1 MKTENIIGK
10 FLMAILMILTSIF
23 GFNGEVFAD
32 TVSEPGK
39 VTAVKTA
46 ERLGDETSRSAT
58 VKISVKGNPYTLSVQ
73 KDREIVLVLD
83 ASGSMDDKIKGS
95 KDKKITTLKES
106 ANKFIENVLTE
117 ANKGK
122 IKIGV
127 VWYAKNATASCKL
140 TDSVTDLKT
149 CIDKGIANGGT
160 NVQEGIKVA
169 KGLFTTSDNEKS
181 LLVLSDGQPTF
192 YTDSKGTVHGAGN
205 ADSHE
210 DIHLNSDFIVT
221 NKYYSEEIRG
231 NVYDGYKTFIGKDE
245 QPHRCDYTGYYVNG
259 YLFPE
264 EHYATKTC
272 DAEFNRTPSQAAKD
286 EVSSFTGKVYTIGFG
301 VSSNSNAENFLKS
314 IVKNGGSYYSASDS
328 SKLDEAFKLIE
339 KNIDV
344 VAKNLTITDVVPK
357 TFEVDVD
364 ALKATYGDAVTI
376 SYDKDGQTI
385 ITYNFKEL
393 SSKYPEELTFKVIAK
408 KDYYGSMY
416 TNNTATVTGTA
427 NDGNKFYEK
436 VDGKINENLIDPV
449 VPIASRTEKD
459 SYETNTNTKLN
470 TNTSIRN
477 NDYNNIQKDNAK
489 SVTDEIIIVK
499 NVENGKLTLN
509 QDGNFEYIP
518 NKNFKGNDSFTYYI
532 KTTIVRND
540 GTVEIAKSNVS
551 TVNILVKGVKTSYTV
566 NYYLNGTTTKV
577 VPSKTVSDKFVGD
590 VITENALTL
599 ANYNLVG
606 NNSYTIE
613 LDEENNVINFYYEL
627 KTSKINVRYLEKGTN
642 KKLADNDTFD
652 GKVTEPFT
660 VSAKNITKYVVVGET
675 SYSGVYTEETQ
686 EFTFYYEKAESA
698 GAIAHHY
705 IIDNKGNKTTNKLF
719 EDEIINGKLDEQF
732 SFNAKTNLGNYEYVE
747 CVGTATGTL
756 TDEVQEVI
764 FYYQLK
770 SSKIN
775 VRYLEKGTNK
785 KLADNDTFDGKV
797 TEGFNV
803 IAKSIKNYVVVGE
816 TSYSGVYTEETQ
828 EFTFYY
834 EKAESAGAIAH
845 HYIIDN
851 KGNKTTNKLFEDEI
865 INGKLDEQF
874 SFNAKTNLGNYE
886 YVECVGTATGTLT
899 NEVQEVI
906 FYYQLKTSKI
916 NVRYLEKGTNKKLA
930 DNDTFD
936 GKVTEPFT
944 VSAKNITKYVVVGE
958 TSYSGVYTEETQEF
972 TFYYEKAESAGA
984 IAHHYIIDNKGNK
997 TTNKLF
1003 EDEIINGKL
1012 DEQFSFNA
1020 KTNLGNYEYV
1030 ECVGTATGTL
1040 TNEVQEVIFY
1050 YQLKETSVIIRYVTE
1065 INGDYV
1071 DLIKSESYTDRIGN
1085 AFEATAKNIPNYNL
1099 ISEKVQVIELLPEK
1113 NIIIFVYELKDSKV
1127 IVRHYEEGTTN
1138 KIADDVELIGKIDSD
1153 YTTDSV
1159 NKEGYILTVV
1169 PTNKSGKF
1177 TDEVIEVIYY
1187 YKKQMSNVI
1196 IRYVDEDNKEL
1207 LESKTITGQVGTDYE
1222 TTSETI
1228 EDYELIKTIGNET
1241 GKYAEEDITVTYV
1254 YQYVMGEGGDDTPD
1268 IPYTGIESNNIVIYS
1283 TIGTFLLGAL
1293 ALILKKFANK
1303 EN

>member
-286 EVSSFTGKVYTIGFG
+286 EVSPFTGKVYTIGFG

-364 ALKATYGDAVTI
+364 ALKATYGDAITI

-393 SSKYPEELTFKVIAK
+393 SSKYPEELSFKVIAK

-449 VPIASRTEKD
+449 VPIASRTEND

-540 GTVEIAKSNVS
+540 GTVEIAKSDVS
-551 TVNILVKGVKTSYTV
+551 TVNILVKGVKTSYIV
-566 NYYLNGTTTKV
+566 NYYLNGTTTNV
-577 VPSKTVSDKFVGD
+577 APSKTVSDKFVGD

-613 LDEENNVINFYYEL
+613 LDEENNVIN
-627 KTSKINVRYLEKGTN
+627 
-642 KKLADNDTFD
+642 
-652 GKVTEPFT
+652 
-660 VSAKNITKYVVVGET
+660 
-675 SYSGVYTEETQ
+675 
-686 EFTFYYEKAESA
+686 
-698 GAIAHHY
+698 
-705 IIDNKGNKTTNKLF
+705 
-719 EDEIINGKLDEQF
+719 
-732 SFNAKTNLGNYEYVE
+732 
-747 CVGTATGTL
+747 
-756 TDEVQEVI
+756 
-764 FYYQLK
+764 
-770 SSKIN
+770 
-775 VRYLEKGTNK
+775 
-785 KLADNDTFDGKV
+785 
-797 TEGFNV
+797 
-803 IAKSIKNYVVVGE
+803 
-816 TSYSGVYTEETQ
+816 
-828 EFTFYY
+828 
-834 EKAESAGAIAH
+834 
-845 HYIIDN
+845 
-851 KGNKTTNKLFEDEI
+851 
-865 INGKLDEQF
+865 
-874 SFNAKTNLGNYE
+874 
-886 YVECVGTATGTLT
+886 
-899 NEVQEVI
+899 

-958 TSYSGVYTEETQEF
+958 TSYSGVYTEKTQEF

-1012 DEQFSFNA
+1012 DEQFSFSP

-1040 TNEVQEVIFY
+1040 TEEVQEVIFY

-1085 AFEATAKNIPNYNL
+1085 VFEATAKNIPNYNL

-1228 EDYELIKTIGNET
+1228 EGYELIKTIGNET

-1283 TIGTFLLGAL
+1283 TIGTFLLGAF

>member
-23 GFNGEVFAD
+23 SFNGEVFAE

-83 ASGSMDDKIKGS
+83 ASGSMNEKIQGS
-95 KDKKITTLKES
+95 KDEKITTLKES

-127 VWYAKNATASCKL
+127 VWYAENATASCKL
-140 TDSVTDLKT
+140 TNNVTDLKA

-169 KGLFTTSDNEKS
+169 KGLFTTNNNEKS

-210 DIHLNSDFIVT
+210 EISVDSYFIET
-221 NKYYSEEIRG
+221 NEYYSEELRR
-231 NVYDGYKTFIGKDE
+231 NVYDGYKTFIGEDD
-245 QPHRCDYTGYYVNG
+245 QPHRCDYTGYYVTYNP
-259 YLFPE
+259 FKE

-328 SKLDEAFKLIE
+328 SKLDEAFKSIE

-344 VAKNLTITDVVPK
+344 VAKNLTITDVVPN
-357 TFEVDVD
+357 TFVVDVD
-364 ALKATYGDAVTI
+364 ALKAKYGDAVTI
-376 SYDKDGQTI
+376 SYDKDDQTI

-393 SSKYPEELTFKVIAK
+393 SSKSPEELTFKVTAK

-449 VPIASRTEKD
+449 VPIASRTEND

-540 GTVEIAKSNVS
+540 DTVEIAKSDVS

-566 NYYLNGTTTKV
+566 NYYLKDTTTDV
-577 VPSKTVSDKFVGD
+577 APSKKVSDKFVGD
-590 VITENALTL
+590 IITENALTIT
-599 ANYNLVG
+599 NYNLVG

-613 LDEENNVINFYYEL
+613 LDEENNVIN
-627 KTSKINVRYLEKGTN
+627 
-642 KKLADNDTFD
+642 
-652 GKVTEPFT
+652 
-660 VSAKNITKYVVVGET
+660 
-675 SYSGVYTEETQ
+675 
-686 EFTFYYEKAESA
+686 FYYEKAESA

-719 EDEIINGKLDEQF
+719 EDEIISGKLDEQF
-732 SFNAKTNLGNYEYVE
+732 SFSPKTNLGNYEYVE
-747 CVGTATGTL
+747 CVG
-756 TDEVQEVI
+756 
-764 FYYQLK
+764 
-770 SSKIN
+770 
-775 VRYLEKGTNK
+775 
-785 KLADNDTFDGKV
+785 V
-797 TEGFNV
+797 T
-803 IAKSIKNYVVVGE
+803 
-816 TSYSGVYTEETQ
+816 
-828 EFTFYY
+828 
-834 EKAESAGAIAH
+834 
-845 HYIIDN
+845 
-851 KGNKTTNKLFEDEI
+851 
-865 INGKLDEQF
+865 
-874 SFNAKTNLGNYE
+874 
-886 YVECVGTATGTLT
+886 TGTLT

-906 FYYQLKTSKI
+906 FYYQLK
-916 NVRYLEKGTNKKLA
+916 
-930 DNDTFD
+930 
-936 GKVTEPFT
+936 
-944 VSAKNITKYVVVGE
+944 
-958 TSYSGVYTEETQEF
+958 Q
-972 TFYYEKAESAGA
+972 
-984 IAHHYIIDNKGNK
+984 
-997 TTNKLF
+997 
-1003 EDEIINGKL
+1003 
-1012 DEQFSFNA
+1012 
-1020 KTNLGNYEYV
+1020 
-1030 ECVGTATGTL
+1030 
-1040 TNEVQEVIFY
+1040 
-1050 YQLKETSVIIRYVTE
+1050 TSVIIRYVTE

-1071 DLIKSESYTDRIGN
+1071 DLIKSESFTDRIGN
-1085 AFEATAKNIPNYNL
+1085 VFEATAKDIPNYNL

-1127 IVRHYEEGTTN
+1127 IVHHYEEGTTN

-1153 YTTDSV
+1153 YTTSSV
-1159 NKEGYILTVV
+1159 TKEGYILTVV

-1177 TDEVIEVIYY
+1177 TNEVIEVIYY

-1228 EDYELIKTIGNET
+1228 EGYELIKTIGNET

-1283 TIGTFLLGAL
+1283 TIGTFLLGTL
-1293 ALILKKFANK
+1293 ALILKKFVNK

>member
-83 ASGSMDDKIKGS
+83 ASGSMDDKIKES

-106 ANKFIENVLTE
+106 ANKFIENILTE

-286 EVSSFTGKVYTIGFG
+286 EVSPFTGKVYTIGFG

-393 SSKYPEELTFKVIAK
+393 SSKYPEELSFKVIAK

-449 VPIASRTEKD
+449 VPIASRTEND

-540 GTVEIAKSNVS
+540 GTVEIAKSDVS

-566 NYYLNGTTTKV
+566 NYYLNGTTTNV
-577 VPSKTVSDKFVGD
+577 APSKTVSDKFVGD

-642 KKLADNDTFD
+642 KKLADNGTFD

-675 SYSGVYTEETQ
+675 SYSGVYTEKTK

-732 SFNAKTNLGNYEYVE
+732 SFSPKTNLGNYEYVE

-756 TDEVQEVI
+756 TD
-764 FYYQLK
+764 
-770 SSKIN
+770 
-775 VRYLEKGTNK
+775 
-785 KLADNDTFDGKV
+785 
-797 TEGFNV
+797 
-803 IAKSIKNYVVVGE
+803 
-816 TSYSGVYTEETQ
+816 
-828 EFTFYY
+828 
-834 EKAESAGAIAH
+834 
-845 HYIIDN
+845 
-851 KGNKTTNKLFEDEI
+851 
-865 INGKLDEQF
+865 
-874 SFNAKTNLGNYE
+874 
-886 YVECVGTATGTLT
+886 
-899 NEVQEVI
+899 
-906 FYYQLKTSKI
+906 
-916 NVRYLEKGTNKKLA
+916 
-930 DNDTFD
+930 
-936 GKVTEPFT
+936 
-944 VSAKNITKYVVVGE
+944 
-958 TSYSGVYTEETQEF
+958 
-972 TFYYEKAESAGA
+972 
-984 IAHHYIIDNKGNK
+984 
-997 TTNKLF
+997 
-1003 EDEIINGKL
+1003 
-1012 DEQFSFNA
+1012 
-1020 KTNLGNYEYV
+1020 
-1030 ECVGTATGTL
+1030 
-1040 TNEVQEVIFY
+1040 EVQEVIFY

-1085 AFEATAKNIPNYNL
+1085 VFEATAKNIPNYNL

-1113 NIIIFVYELKDSKV
+1113 NIFIFVYELKDSKV

-1228 EDYELIKTIGNET
+1228 EGYELIKTIGNET

-1283 TIGTFLLGAL
+1283 TIGTFLLGVF

>member
-286 EVSSFTGKVYTIGFG
+286 EVSPFTGKVYTIGFG

-393 SSKYPEELTFKVIAK
+393 SSKYPEELSFKVIAK

-449 VPIASRTEKD
+449 VPIASRTEND

-540 GTVEIAKSNVS
+540 GTVEIAKSDVS
-551 TVNILVKGVKTSYTV
+551 TVNILVKGVKTSYIV
-566 NYYLNGTTTKV
+566 NYYLNGTTTNV
-577 VPSKTVSDKFVGD
+577 APSKTVSDKFVGD

-613 LDEENNVINFYYEL
+613 LDEENNVINFYYQL
-627 KTSKINVRYLEKGTN
+627 KSSKINVRYLEKGTN

-675 SYSGVYTEETQ
+675 SYSGVYTEKTQ

-732 SFNAKTNLGNYEYVE
+732 SFSPKTNLGNYEYVE

-756 TDEVQEVI
+756 TE
-764 FYYQLK
+764 
-770 SSKIN
+770 
-775 VRYLEKGTNK
+775 
-785 KLADNDTFDGKV
+785 
-797 TEGFNV
+797 
-803 IAKSIKNYVVVGE
+803 
-816 TSYSGVYTEETQ
+816 
-828 EFTFYY
+828 
-834 EKAESAGAIAH
+834 
-845 HYIIDN
+845 
-851 KGNKTTNKLFEDEI
+851 
-865 INGKLDEQF
+865 
-874 SFNAKTNLGNYE
+874 
-886 YVECVGTATGTLT
+886 
-899 NEVQEVI
+899 
-906 FYYQLKTSKI
+906 
-916 NVRYLEKGTNKKLA
+916 
-930 DNDTFD
+930 
-936 GKVTEPFT
+936 
-944 VSAKNITKYVVVGE
+944 
-958 TSYSGVYTEETQEF
+958 
-972 TFYYEKAESAGA
+972 
-984 IAHHYIIDNKGNK
+984 
-997 TTNKLF
+997 
-1003 EDEIINGKL
+1003 
-1012 DEQFSFNA
+1012 
-1020 KTNLGNYEYV
+1020 
-1030 ECVGTATGTL
+1030 
-1040 TNEVQEVIFY
+1040 EVQEVIFY

-1085 AFEATAKNIPNYNL
+1085 VFEATAKNIPNYNL

-1228 EDYELIKTIGNET
+1228 EGYELIKTIGNET

-1283 TIGTFLLGAL
+1283 TIGTFLLGAF

>member
-83 ASGSMDDKIKGS
+83 ASGSMDDKIKES

-106 ANKFIENVLTE
+106 ANKFIENILTE

-286 EVSSFTGKVYTIGFG
+286 EVSPFTGKVYTIGFG

-393 SSKYPEELTFKVIAK
+393 SSKYPEELSFKVIAK

-449 VPIASRTEKD
+449 VPIASRTEND

-540 GTVEIAKSNVS
+540 GTVEIAKSDVS

-566 NYYLNGTTTKV
+566 NYYLNGTTTNV
-577 VPSKTVSDKFVGD
+577 APSKTVSDKFVGD

-675 SYSGVYTEETQ
+675 SYSGVYTEKTK

-732 SFNAKTNLGNYEYVE
+732 SFSPKTNLGNYEYVE

-756 TDEVQEVI
+756 TD
-764 FYYQLK
+764 
-770 SSKIN
+770 
-775 VRYLEKGTNK
+775 
-785 KLADNDTFDGKV
+785 
-797 TEGFNV
+797 
-803 IAKSIKNYVVVGE
+803 
-816 TSYSGVYTEETQ
+816 
-828 EFTFYY
+828 
-834 EKAESAGAIAH
+834 
-845 HYIIDN
+845 
-851 KGNKTTNKLFEDEI
+851 
-865 INGKLDEQF
+865 
-874 SFNAKTNLGNYE
+874 
-886 YVECVGTATGTLT
+886 
-899 NEVQEVI
+899 
-906 FYYQLKTSKI
+906 
-916 NVRYLEKGTNKKLA
+916 
-930 DNDTFD
+930 
-936 GKVTEPFT
+936 
-944 VSAKNITKYVVVGE
+944 
-958 TSYSGVYTEETQEF
+958 
-972 TFYYEKAESAGA
+972 
-984 IAHHYIIDNKGNK
+984 
-997 TTNKLF
+997 
-1003 EDEIINGKL
+1003 
-1012 DEQFSFNA
+1012 
-1020 KTNLGNYEYV
+1020 
-1030 ECVGTATGTL
+1030 
-1040 TNEVQEVIFY
+1040 EVQEVIFY

-1085 AFEATAKNIPNYNL
+1085 VFEATAKNIPNYNL

-1113 NIIIFVYELKDSKV
+1113 NIFIFVYELKDSKV

-1228 EDYELIKTIGNET
+1228 EGYELIKTIGNET

-1283 TIGTFLLGAL
+1283 TIGTFLLGVF

>member
-83 ASGSMDDKIKGS
+83 ASGSMDDKIKES

-106 ANKFIENVLTE
+106 ANKFIENILTE

-286 EVSSFTGKVYTIGFG
+286 EVSPFTGKVYTIGFG

-393 SSKYPEELTFKVIAK
+393 SSKYPEELSFKVIAK

-449 VPIASRTEKD
+449 VPIASRTEND

-540 GTVEIAKSNVS
+540 GTVEIAKSDVS

-566 NYYLNGTTTKV
+566 NYYLNGTTTNV
-577 VPSKTVSDKFVGD
+577 APSKTVSDKFVGD

-675 SYSGVYTEETQ
+675 SYSGVYTEKTK

-732 SFNAKTNLGNYEYVE
+732 SFSPKTNLGNYEYVE

-756 TDEVQEVI
+756 TD
-764 FYYQLK
+764 
-770 SSKIN
+770 
-775 VRYLEKGTNK
+775 
-785 KLADNDTFDGKV
+785 
-797 TEGFNV
+797 
-803 IAKSIKNYVVVGE
+803 
-816 TSYSGVYTEETQ
+816 
-828 EFTFYY
+828 
-834 EKAESAGAIAH
+834 
-845 HYIIDN
+845 
-851 KGNKTTNKLFEDEI
+851 
-865 INGKLDEQF
+865 
-874 SFNAKTNLGNYE
+874 
-886 YVECVGTATGTLT
+886 
-899 NEVQEVI
+899 
-906 FYYQLKTSKI
+906 
-916 NVRYLEKGTNKKLA
+916 
-930 DNDTFD
+930 
-936 GKVTEPFT
+936 
-944 VSAKNITKYVVVGE
+944 
-958 TSYSGVYTEETQEF
+958 
-972 TFYYEKAESAGA
+972 
-984 IAHHYIIDNKGNK
+984 
-997 TTNKLF
+997 
-1003 EDEIINGKL
+1003 
-1012 DEQFSFNA
+1012 
-1020 KTNLGNYEYV
+1020 
-1030 ECVGTATGTL
+1030 
-1040 TNEVQEVIFY
+1040 EVQEVIFY

-1085 AFEATAKNIPNYNL
+1085 VFEATAKNIPNYNL

-1196 IRYVDEDNKEL
+1196 IIYVDEDNKEL

-1228 EDYELIKTIGNET
+1228 EGYELIKTIGNET

-1283 TIGTFLLGAL
+1283 TIGTFLLGAF

>member
-46 ERLGDETSRSAT
+46 ERLGDESSRSAT

-83 ASGSMDDKIKGS
+83 ASGSMDDKIKES

-106 ANKFIENVLTE
+106 ANKFIENILTE

-286 EVSSFTGKVYTIGFG
+286 EVSPFTGKVYTIGFG

-393 SSKYPEELTFKVIAK
+393 SSKYPEELSFKVIAK

-449 VPIASRTEKD
+449 VPIASRTEND

-540 GTVEIAKSNVS
+540 GTVEIAKSDVS
-551 TVNILVKGVKTSYTV
+551 TVNILVKGVKTSYIV
-566 NYYLNGTTTKV
+566 NYYLNGTTTNV
-577 VPSKTVSDKFVGD
+577 APSKTVSDKFVGD

-675 SYSGVYTEETQ
+675 SYSGVYTEKTQ

-732 SFNAKTNLGNYEYVE
+732 SFSPKTNLGNYEYVE

-756 TDEVQEVI
+756 TD
-764 FYYQLK
+764 
-770 SSKIN
+770 
-775 VRYLEKGTNK
+775 
-785 KLADNDTFDGKV
+785 
-797 TEGFNV
+797 
-803 IAKSIKNYVVVGE
+803 
-816 TSYSGVYTEETQ
+816 
-828 EFTFYY
+828 
-834 EKAESAGAIAH
+834 
-845 HYIIDN
+845 
-851 KGNKTTNKLFEDEI
+851 
-865 INGKLDEQF
+865 
-874 SFNAKTNLGNYE
+874 
-886 YVECVGTATGTLT
+886 
-899 NEVQEVI
+899 
-906 FYYQLKTSKI
+906 
-916 NVRYLEKGTNKKLA
+916 
-930 DNDTFD
+930 
-936 GKVTEPFT
+936 
-944 VSAKNITKYVVVGE
+944 
-958 TSYSGVYTEETQEF
+958 
-972 TFYYEKAESAGA
+972 
-984 IAHHYIIDNKGNK
+984 
-997 TTNKLF
+997 
-1003 EDEIINGKL
+1003 
-1012 DEQFSFNA
+1012 
-1020 KTNLGNYEYV
+1020 
-1030 ECVGTATGTL
+1030 
-1040 TNEVQEVIFY
+1040 EVQEVIFY

-1085 AFEATAKNIPNYNL
+1085 VFEATAKNIPNYNL

-1228 EDYELIKTIGNET
+1228 EGYELIKTIGNET

-1283 TIGTFLLGAL
+1283 TIGTFLLGAF

>member
-106 ANKFIENVLTE
+106 ANKFIENILTE

-286 EVSSFTGKVYTIGFG
+286 EVSPFTGKVYTIGFG

-393 SSKYPEELTFKVIAK
+393 SSKYPEELSFKVIAK

-449 VPIASRTEKD
+449 VPIASRTEND

-509 QDGNFEYIP
+509 QDGNFENIP

-540 GTVEIAKSNVS
+540 GTVEIAKSDVS
-551 TVNILVKGVKTSYTV
+551 TVNILVKGVKTSYIV
-566 NYYLNGTTTKV
+566 NYYLNGTTTNV
-577 VPSKTVSDKFVGD
+577 APSKTVSDKFVGD

-675 SYSGVYTEETQ
+675 SYSGVYTEKTQ

-732 SFNAKTNLGNYEYVE
+732 SFSPKTNLGNYEYVE

-756 TDEVQEVI
+756 TE
-764 FYYQLK
+764 
-770 SSKIN
+770 
-775 VRYLEKGTNK
+775 
-785 KLADNDTFDGKV
+785 
-797 TEGFNV
+797 
-803 IAKSIKNYVVVGE
+803 
-816 TSYSGVYTEETQ
+816 
-828 EFTFYY
+828 
-834 EKAESAGAIAH
+834 
-845 HYIIDN
+845 
-851 KGNKTTNKLFEDEI
+851 
-865 INGKLDEQF
+865 
-874 SFNAKTNLGNYE
+874 
-886 YVECVGTATGTLT
+886 
-899 NEVQEVI
+899 
-906 FYYQLKTSKI
+906 
-916 NVRYLEKGTNKKLA
+916 
-930 DNDTFD
+930 
-936 GKVTEPFT
+936 
-944 VSAKNITKYVVVGE
+944 
-958 TSYSGVYTEETQEF
+958 
-972 TFYYEKAESAGA
+972 
-984 IAHHYIIDNKGNK
+984 
-997 TTNKLF
+997 
-1003 EDEIINGKL
+1003 
-1012 DEQFSFNA
+1012 
-1020 KTNLGNYEYV
+1020 
-1030 ECVGTATGTL
+1030 
-1040 TNEVQEVIFY
+1040 EVQEVIFY

-1085 AFEATAKNIPNYNL
+1085 VFEATAKNIPNYNL

-1228 EDYELIKTIGNET
+1228 EGYELIKTIGNET

-1283 TIGTFLLGAL
+1283 TIGTFLLGAF

>member
-286 EVSSFTGKVYTIGFG
+286 EVSPFTGKVYTIGFG

-393 SSKYPEELTFKVIAK
+393 SSKYPEELSFKVIAK

-449 VPIASRTEKD
+449 VPIASRTEND

-675 SYSGVYTEETQ
+675 SYSGVYTEKTQ

-732 SFNAKTNLGNYEYVE
+732 SFSPKTNLGNYEYVE

-756 TDEVQEVI
+756 TE
-764 FYYQLK
+764 
-770 SSKIN
+770 
-775 VRYLEKGTNK
+775 
-785 KLADNDTFDGKV
+785 
-797 TEGFNV
+797 
-803 IAKSIKNYVVVGE
+803 
-816 TSYSGVYTEETQ
+816 
-828 EFTFYY
+828 
-834 EKAESAGAIAH
+834 
-845 HYIIDN
+845 
-851 KGNKTTNKLFEDEI
+851 
-865 INGKLDEQF
+865 
-874 SFNAKTNLGNYE
+874 
-886 YVECVGTATGTLT
+886 
-899 NEVQEVI
+899 
-906 FYYQLKTSKI
+906 
-916 NVRYLEKGTNKKLA
+916 
-930 DNDTFD
+930 
-936 GKVTEPFT
+936 
-944 VSAKNITKYVVVGE
+944 
-958 TSYSGVYTEETQEF
+958 
-972 TFYYEKAESAGA
+972 
-984 IAHHYIIDNKGNK
+984 
-997 TTNKLF
+997 
-1003 EDEIINGKL
+1003 
-1012 DEQFSFNA
+1012 
-1020 KTNLGNYEYV
+1020 
-1030 ECVGTATGTL
+1030 
-1040 TNEVQEVIFY
+1040 EVQEVIFY

-1085 AFEATAKNIPNYNL
+1085 VFEATAKNIPNYNL

-1228 EDYELIKTIGNET
+1228 EGYELIKTIGNEI

-1283 TIGTFLLGAL
+1283 TIGTFLLGAF

>member
-286 EVSSFTGKVYTIGFG
+286 EVSPFTGKVYTIGFG

-393 SSKYPEELTFKVIAK
+393 SSKYPEELSFKVIAK

-449 VPIASRTEKD
+449 VPIASRTEND

-675 SYSGVYTEETQ
+675 SYSGVYTEKTQ

-756 TDEVQEVI
+756 TE
-764 FYYQLK
+764 
-770 SSKIN
+770 
-775 VRYLEKGTNK
+775 
-785 KLADNDTFDGKV
+785 
-797 TEGFNV
+797 
-803 IAKSIKNYVVVGE
+803 
-816 TSYSGVYTEETQ
+816 
-828 EFTFYY
+828 
-834 EKAESAGAIAH
+834 
-845 HYIIDN
+845 
-851 KGNKTTNKLFEDEI
+851 
-865 INGKLDEQF
+865 
-874 SFNAKTNLGNYE
+874 
-886 YVECVGTATGTLT
+886 
-899 NEVQEVI
+899 
-906 FYYQLKTSKI
+906 
-916 NVRYLEKGTNKKLA
+916 
-930 DNDTFD
+930 
-936 GKVTEPFT
+936 
-944 VSAKNITKYVVVGE
+944 
-958 TSYSGVYTEETQEF
+958 
-972 TFYYEKAESAGA
+972 
-984 IAHHYIIDNKGNK
+984 
-997 TTNKLF
+997 
-1003 EDEIINGKL
+1003 
-1012 DEQFSFNA
+1012 
-1020 KTNLGNYEYV
+1020 
-1030 ECVGTATGTL
+1030 
-1040 TNEVQEVIFY
+1040 EVQEVIFY

-1085 AFEATAKNIPNYNL
+1085 VFEATAKNIPNYNL

-1228 EDYELIKTIGNET
+1228 EGYELIKTIGNET

-1283 TIGTFLLGAL
+1283 TIGTFLLGAF

>member
-83 ASGSMDDKIKGS
+83 ASGSMDDKIKES

-106 ANKFIENVLTE
+106 ANKFIENILTE

-286 EVSSFTGKVYTIGFG
+286 EVSPFTGKVYTIGFG

-393 SSKYPEELTFKVIAK
+393 SSKYPEELSFKVIAK

-449 VPIASRTEKD
+449 VPIASRTEND

-477 NDYNNIQKDNAK
+477 NDYNNVQKDNAK

-540 GTVEIAKSNVS
+540 GTVEIAKSDVS

-566 NYYLNGTTTKV
+566 NYYLNGTTTNV
-577 VPSKTVSDKFVGD
+577 APSKTVSDKFVGD

-675 SYSGVYTEETQ
+675 SYSGVYTEKTK

-732 SFNAKTNLGNYEYVE
+732 SFSPKTNLGNYEYVE

-756 TDEVQEVI
+756 TD
-764 FYYQLK
+764 
-770 SSKIN
+770 
-775 VRYLEKGTNK
+775 
-785 KLADNDTFDGKV
+785 
-797 TEGFNV
+797 
-803 IAKSIKNYVVVGE
+803 
-816 TSYSGVYTEETQ
+816 
-828 EFTFYY
+828 
-834 EKAESAGAIAH
+834 
-845 HYIIDN
+845 
-851 KGNKTTNKLFEDEI
+851 
-865 INGKLDEQF
+865 
-874 SFNAKTNLGNYE
+874 
-886 YVECVGTATGTLT
+886 
-899 NEVQEVI
+899 
-906 FYYQLKTSKI
+906 
-916 NVRYLEKGTNKKLA
+916 
-930 DNDTFD
+930 
-936 GKVTEPFT
+936 
-944 VSAKNITKYVVVGE
+944 
-958 TSYSGVYTEETQEF
+958 
-972 TFYYEKAESAGA
+972 
-984 IAHHYIIDNKGNK
+984 
-997 TTNKLF
+997 
-1003 EDEIINGKL
+1003 
-1012 DEQFSFNA
+1012 
-1020 KTNLGNYEYV
+1020 
-1030 ECVGTATGTL
+1030 
-1040 TNEVQEVIFY
+1040 EVQEVIFY

-1085 AFEATAKNIPNYNL
+1085 VFEATAKNIPNYNL

-1113 NIIIFVYELKDSKV
+1113 NIFIFVYELKDSKV

-1228 EDYELIKTIGNET
+1228 EGYELIKTIGNET

-1283 TIGTFLLGAL
+1283 TIGTFLLGVF

>member
-705 IIDNKGNKTTNKLF
+705 IIDNN
-719 EDEIINGKLDEQF
+719 
-732 SFNAKTNLGNYEYVE
+732 
-747 CVGTATGTL
+747 
-756 TDEVQEVI
+756 
-764 FYYQLK
+764 
-770 SSKIN
+770 
-775 VRYLEKGTNK
+775 
-785 KLADNDTFDGKV
+785 
-797 TEGFNV
+797 
-803 IAKSIKNYVVVGE
+803 
-816 TSYSGVYTEETQ
+816 
-828 EFTFYY
+828 
-834 EKAESAGAIAH
+834 
-845 HYIIDN
+845 
-851 KGNKTTNKLFEDEI
+851 
-865 INGKLDEQF
+865 
-874 SFNAKTNLGNYE
+874 
-886 YVECVGTATGTLT
+886 
-899 NEVQEVI
+899 
-906 FYYQLKTSKI
+906 
-916 NVRYLEKGTNKKLA
+916 
-930 DNDTFD
+930 
-936 GKVTEPFT
+936 
-944 VSAKNITKYVVVGE
+944 
-958 TSYSGVYTEETQEF
+958 
-972 TFYYEKAESAGA
+972 
-984 IAHHYIIDNKGNK
+984 GNK

-1228 EDYELIKTIGNET
+1228 EGYELIKTIGNET

>member
-286 EVSSFTGKVYTIGFG
+286 EVSPFTGKVYTIGFG

-393 SSKYPEELTFKVIAK
+393 SSKYPEELSFKVIAK

-449 VPIASRTEKD
+449 VPIASRTEND

-732 SFNAKTNLGNYEYVE
+732 SFSPKTNLGNYEYVE

-770 SSKIN
+770 S
-775 VRYLEKGTNK
+775 
-785 KLADNDTFDGKV
+785 
-797 TEGFNV
+797 
-803 IAKSIKNYVVVGE
+803 
-816 TSYSGVYTEETQ
+816 
-828 EFTFYY
+828 
-834 EKAESAGAIAH
+834 
-845 HYIIDN
+845 
-851 KGNKTTNKLFEDEI
+851 
-865 INGKLDEQF
+865 
-874 SFNAKTNLGNYE
+874 
-886 YVECVGTATGTLT
+886 
-899 NEVQEVI
+899 
-906 FYYQLKTSKI
+906 SKI

-1012 DEQFSFNA
+1012 DEQFSFSP

-1040 TNEVQEVIFY
+1040 TEEVQEVIFY

-1085 AFEATAKNIPNYNL
+1085 VFEATAKNIPNYNL

-1228 EDYELIKTIGNET
+1228 EGYELIKTIGNET

-1283 TIGTFLLGAL
+1283 TIGTFLLGAF